1 MRIRNAHKTKPCTIP
16 AVLNAR
22 ARVGPEARRAP
33 RATQRPRDRDRMAG
47 PFRGDVGRL
56 VRPAYRFFEGNHGRA
71 GAVAESGIA
80 TIISTV

>member
-1 MRIRNAHKTKPCTIP
+1 MHHP
-16 AVLNAR
+16 AVLSAR
-22 ARVGPEARRAP
+22 ARVGPEARRARRSDPATP
-33 RATQRPRDRDRMAG
+33 RPRDRMAG

-56 VRPAYRFFEGNHGRA
+56 VRPAYRFFEGNRGRA